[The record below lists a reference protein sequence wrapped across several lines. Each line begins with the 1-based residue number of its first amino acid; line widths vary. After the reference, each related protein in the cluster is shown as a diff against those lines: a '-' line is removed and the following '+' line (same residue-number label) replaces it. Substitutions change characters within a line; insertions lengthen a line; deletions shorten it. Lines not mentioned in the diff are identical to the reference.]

1 LQIAH
6 LQLITRECVH
16 SFYSFLSEQIISSFW
31 AILAFTDLR
40 FYGIRRE
47 KIKNLTSNFNPRVR
61 SIGTNSCT
69 KKMRARSINTGPSIH
84 DERELNID
92 LEEAAIKST
101 SFSSKRTHFEA
112 RENSESKWSALLF
125 CLGLFLGAFLSS
137 SIHDNR
143 HAIIKKPIQ
152 RLNENVRSAY
162 RAHSVA
168 KKEYLKSY
176 REAYLE
182 SILAARAPSSSSS
195 LPELDGDI
203 ADLEKPLLVA
213 SSMEKVDVNDDIKQ
227 LEFKTLE
234 NGKHVCLPLINEE
247 NSDLVVEVDSADGSG
262 SLISKG
268 DCEWF
273 NELIKVGTE
282 AAKTPSSCVPDGF
295 IFATLSNDED
305 WKMLEFGLHNVKSET
320 CFLDRIIVLCLD
332 DETAENC
339 KSAGYKHCVKYI
351 ESFGKSLFNE
361 GDFAK
366 INWMKEKMRL
376 ALLGAANLSLFTFD
390 SDIIFFKVPDVA
402 KIVASNQNAEL
413 FYQWEQVDYEAL
425 YSNPSYDEDHEESIF
440 HEGFNGG
447 QILSLSTPDVI
458 KGTMQALRNGIK
470 PGEKRTQNKIRDG
483 FNSVGVKSAGL
494 SYMYASNWLC
504 HERKKCLYET
514 NGQNWISYHATW
526 VIGLENKME
535 VLKMAEKGWSQLP
548 SGEDSQSR
556 ATDSTNTQRTN

>member
-1 LQIAH
+1 MP
-6 LQLITRECVH
+6 
-16 SFYSFLSEQIISSFW
+16 
-31 AILAFTDLR
+31 
-40 FYGIRRE
+40 E
-47 KIKNLTSNFNPRVR
+47 KPNDATFSRTCARLKTP
-61 SIGTNSCT
+61 GNSRT
-69 KKMRARSINTGPSIH
+69 KKMRARSINNGPKRR
-84 DERELNID
+84 DERELSND
-92 LEEAAIKST
+92 LEEAAIKS
-101 SFSSKRTHFEA
+101 SSSIRPISEEG
-112 RENSESKWSALLF
+112 ENSLRKWIAML
-125 CLGLFLGAFLSS
+125 CLGIFVGVFLSS
-137 SIHDNR
+137 SIHANR
-143 HAIIKKPIQ
+143 HVIVRKPIQ
-152 RLNENVRSAY
+152 RLHRSVKNAY
-162 RAHSVA
+162 RAHNIA
-168 KKEYLKSY
+168 RKEYLKSY

-182 SILAARAPSSSSS
+182 SILAARSEEIEERLAEDVS
-195 LPELDGDI
+195 ENNE
-203 ADLEKPLLVA
+203 DLEKSPIA
-213 SSMEKVDVNDDIKQ
+213 QAEEGSQSSATEGAATEVGKI
-227 LEFKTLE
+227 EFKTLE

-247 NSDLVVEVDSADGSG
+247 NSDLVIEVDSADGSG

-413 FYQWEQVDYEAL
+413 FYQWEKVDYEAL
-425 YSNPSYDEDHEESIF
+425 YSNPSYDEDHEESIS

-470 PGEKRTQNKIRDG
+470 PGEKRTQKKIRDG

>member
-1 LQIAH
+1 MRLRAVNNVQIS
-6 LQLITRECVH
+6 QDV
-16 SFYSFLSEQIISSFW
+16 
-31 AILAFTDLR
+31 
-40 FYGIRRE
+40 
-47 KIKNLTSNFNPRVR
+47 
-61 SIGTNSCT
+61 
-69 KKMRARSINTGPSIH
+69 
-84 DERELNID
+84 RELGSD
-92 LEEAAIKST
+92 VEHAAIKS
-101 SFSSKRTHFEA
+101 SSVSIGRSNDTA
-112 RENSESKWSALLF
+112 NRKWNWIALL
-125 CLGLFLGAFLSS
+125 CLGIFLGAFLSS

-152 RLNENVRSAY
+152 RLNENVRTAY
-162 RAHSVA
+162 RAHNTA

-182 SILAARAPSSSSS
+182 SILAGNAPSSSSPS
-195 LPELDGDI
+195 PELDGEM
-203 ADLEKPLLVA
+203 ADLEKA
-213 SSMEKVDVNDDIKQ
+213 SSMIKVDINENIEQ

-234 NGKHVCLPLINEE
+234 NGKHVCLPLIDEE
-247 NSDLVVEVDSADGSG
+247 NSDLVVEVDTGDRSG

-295 IFATLSNDED
+295 IFATLSNDKD

-332 DETAENC
+332 DKTAENC

-351 ESFGKSLFNE
+351 ESFGKSRFNE
-361 GDFAK
+361 GDFGK

-376 ALLGAANLSLFTFD
+376 AFLGAANLSLFTFD
-390 SDIIFFKVPDVA
+390 SDIIFFKVPDLA
-402 KIVASNQNAEL
+402 KVVASNRSAEL
-413 FYQWEQVDYEAL
+413 FHQWEKVDYEAL
-425 YSNPSYDEDHEESIF
+425 YSNPSYDEDHEESIL

-447 QILSLSTPDVI
+447 QILSLPTPNVI